1 MRYLGFF
8 FFSSCTHDICFFF
21 LGVFHRALVTAKTSR
36 IASECEIR
44 CVPEIDL
51 GGPAALAGKLA
62 LIEQ

>member
-1 MRYLGFF
+1 MIFV
-8 FFSSCTHDICFFF
+8 FFF